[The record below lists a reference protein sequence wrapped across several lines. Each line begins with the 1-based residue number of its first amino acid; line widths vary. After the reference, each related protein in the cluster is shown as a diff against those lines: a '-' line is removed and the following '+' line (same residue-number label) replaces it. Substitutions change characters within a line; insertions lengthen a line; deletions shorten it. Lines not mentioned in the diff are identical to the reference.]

1 MKRSYSY
8 KTAKYNVELRNFQD
22 EFLRNMLLNL
32 YKNGNINIGNSADF
46 FMIDDVSTELENK
59 LILRDL
65 YNLLI
70 SSDSRTIETLPDGSI
85 ENINID
91 IEDISEQNKETSQA
105 ETNQSET
112 VEQPIEQSIE
122 QPKKRRGRPKG
133 SKNK

>member
-32 YKNGNINIGNSADF
+32 YNNGSINIANSADF
-46 FMIDDVSTELENK
+46 FMTDNVSTELENK

-65 YNLLI
+65 YNLLVNP
-70 SSDSRTIETLPDGSI
+70 DNRTIESLPDDSI
-85 ENINID
+85 ENISID
-91 IEDISEQNKETSQA
+91 IEDTSEKNKETQQVENSQA
-105 ETNQSET
+105 EEVKQD
-112 VEQPIEQSIE
+112 VE

>member
-8 KTAKYNVELRNFQD
+8 KIAKYNVELRNFQD

-32 YKNGNINIGNSADF
+32 YKNGSVNIANSADF
-46 FMIDDVSTELENK
+46 FMTDDVSTELENK

-70 SSDSRTIETLPDGSI
+70 SSDSRTIEALPDGSI

-91 IEDISEQNKETSQA
+91 IEDTSEQSKETQQV
-105 ETNQSET
+105 ETNQSEA
-112 VEQPIEQSIE
+112 VEQVVE

>member
-32 YKNGNINIGNSADF
+32 YNNGSINIANSADF
-46 FMIDDVSTELENK
+46 FMTDNVSTELENK

-65 YNLLI
+65 YNLLVNP
-70 SSDSRTIETLPDGSI
+70 DNRTIESLPDGSI
-85 ENINID
+85 ENISID
-91 IEDISEQNKETSQA
+91 IEDTSEQSKETQQIETSQA
-105 ETNQSET
+105 EEVKQ
-112 VEQPIEQSIE
+112 VVE

>member
-32 YKNGNINIGNSADF
+32 YNNGSINIANSADF
-46 FMIDDVSTELENK
+46 FMTNNVSTELENK

-65 YNLLI
+65 YNLLVNP
-70 SSDSRTIETLPDGSI
+70 DNRTIESLPDGSI
-85 ENINID
+85 ENISID
-91 IEDISEQNKETSQA
+91 IEDTSENNKETQQVETSQA
-105 ETNQSET
+105 EEVKQD
-112 VEQPIEQSIE
+112 VE

-133 SKNK
+133 SKNKLK

>member
-22 EFLRNMLLNL
+22 EFLRNMLMNL
-32 YKNGNINIGNSADF
+32 YKNGNINIANSADF
-46 FMIDDVSTELENK
+46 FMTDDVSTELENK

-65 YNLLI
+65 YNLLV
-70 SSDSRTIETLPDGSI
+70 SSDSRTIEALPDGSI
-85 ENINID
+85 ENININV
-91 IEDISEQNKETSQA
+91 EDTGEQNKETPQV

-112 VEQPIEQSIE
+112 VEQPTE

-133 SKNK
+133 TKNK

>member
-32 YKNGNINIGNSADF
+32 YNNGSINIANSADF
-46 FMIDDVSTELENK
+46 FMTDNVSTELENK

-65 YNLLI
+65 YNLLVNP
-70 SSDSRTIETLPDGSI
+70 DNRTIESLPDGSI
-85 ENINID
+85 ENISID
-91 IEDISEQNKETSQA
+91 IEDTSEKNKETQQVEASQA
-105 ETNQSET
+105 EEVKQD
-112 VEQPIEQSIE
+112 IE

>member
-32 YKNGNINIGNSADF
+32 YNNGSINIANSADF
-46 FMIDDVSTELENK
+46 FMTDNVSTELENK

-65 YNLLI
+65 YNLLVNP
-70 SSDSRTIETLPDGSI
+70 DNRTIESLPDGSI
-85 ENINID
+85 ENLSINI
-91 IEDISEQNKETSQA
+91 EDTSEKNKETQQVEANQA
-105 ETNQSET
+105 EEVKQD
-112 VEQPIEQSIE
+112 IEQT
-122 QPKKRRGRPKG
+122 KKRRGRPKG

>member
-32 YKNGNINIGNSADF
+32 YNNGSINIANSADF
-46 FMIDDVSTELENK
+46 FMTDNVSTELENK

-65 YNLLI
+65 YNLLVNP
-70 SSDSRTIETLPDGSI
+70 DNRTIESLPDGSI
-85 ENINID
+85 ENISID
-91 IEDISEQNKETSQA
+91 IEDTSEKNKETQQVETSQ
-105 ETNQSET
+105 
-112 VEQPIEQSIE
+112 VEEVKQDVE

>member
-32 YKNGNINIGNSADF
+32 YNNGSINIANSADF
-46 FMIDDVSTELENK
+46 FMTDNVSTELENK

-65 YNLLI
+65 YNLLVNP
-70 SSDSRTIETLPDGSI
+70 DNRTIESLPDGSI
-85 ENINID
+85 ENISID
-91 IEDISEQNKETSQA
+91 IEDTSENNKETQQVENSH
-105 ETNQSET
+105 SEE
-112 VEQPIEQSIE
+112 VKQDIE

>member
-8 KTAKYNVELRNFQD
+8 KIAKYNVELRNFQD

-32 YKNGNINIGNSADF
+32 YNNGNINIANSADF
-46 FMIDDVSTELENK
+46 FMTDNVSTELENK

-65 YNLLI
+65 YNLLVNP
-70 SSDSRTIETLPDGSI
+70 DNRTIESLPDGSI
-85 ENINID
+85 ENISID
-91 IEDISEQNKETSQA
+91 IEDTSEKNKETQQVENSH
-105 ETNQSET
+105 SEE
-112 VEQPIEQSIE
+112 VKQDIE

>member
-32 YKNGNINIGNSADF
+32 YKNGSVNIANSADF
-46 FMIDDVSTELENK
+46 FMTDGVSTELENK

-70 SSDSRTIETLPDGSI
+70 SSDNRTIEALPDGSI

-91 IEDISEQNKETSQA
+91 IEDTSEQSKETQQV
-105 ETNQSET
+105 ETNQSEV
-112 VEQPIEQSIE
+112 VEQVVE

>member
-32 YKNGNINIGNSADF
+32 YNNGSINIANSADF
-46 FMIDDVSTELENK
+46 FMTDNVSTELENK

-65 YNLLI
+65 YNLLVNPNN
-70 SSDSRTIETLPDGSI
+70 RTIESLPDGSI
-85 ENINID
+85 ENISID
-91 IEDISEQNKETSQA
+91 IEDTSEKNKETQQVEASQA
-105 ETNQSET
+105 EEVKQD
-112 VEQPIEQSIE
+112 IEQT
-122 QPKKRRGRPKG
+122 KKRRGRPKG

>member
-32 YKNGNINIGNSADF
+32 YNNGSINIANSADF
-46 FMIDDVSTELENK
+46 FMTDNVSTELENK

-65 YNLLI
+65 YNLLVNP
-70 SSDSRTIETLPDGSI
+70 DNRTIESLPDGSI
-85 ENINID
+85 ENLSID
-91 IEDISEQNKETSQA
+91 IEDTSEKNKETQQVEASQA
-105 ETNQSET
+105 EVKQD
-112 VEQPIEQSIE
+112 IEQT
-122 QPKKRRGRPKG
+122 KKRRGRPKG

>member
-32 YKNGNINIGNSADF
+32 YNNGNINIANSADF
-46 FMIDDVSTELENK
+46 FMTDNVSTELENK

-65 YNLLI
+65 YNLLVNP
-70 SSDSRTIETLPDGSI
+70 DNRTIESLPDGSI
-85 ENINID
+85 ENISID
-91 IEDISEQNKETSQA
+91 IEDTSEKNKETQQVEASQA
-105 ETNQSET
+105 EEVKQD
-112 VEQPIEQSIE
+112 VE

>member
-32 YKNGNINIGNSADF
+32 YKNGSINIANSADF
-46 FMIDDVSTELENK
+46 FMTDDVSTELENK

-70 SSDSRTIETLPDGSI
+70 SSDNRTIEVLPDGSI

-91 IEDISEQNKETSQA
+91 IEDTSEQSKETQQV
-105 ETNQSET
+105 ETNQSEA
-112 VEQPIEQSIE
+112 VEQVVE

>member
-32 YKNGNINIGNSADF
+32 YKNGSINIANSADF
-46 FMIDDVSTELENK
+46 FMTDDVSTELENK

-91 IEDISEQNKETSQA
+91 IEDTSEQSK
-105 ETNQSET
+105 ET
-112 VEQPIEQSIE
+112 VEQVVE

>member
-8 KTAKYNVELRNFQD
+8 KIAKYNVELRNFQD

-32 YKNGNINIGNSADF
+32 YKNGSVNIANSADF
-46 FMIDDVSTELENK
+46 FMTNDVSTELENK

-70 SSDSRTIETLPDGSI
+70 SSDSRTIEALPDGSI

-91 IEDISEQNKETSQA
+91 IEDTSEQSKETQQV
-105 ETNQSET
+105 ETNQSEA
-112 VEQPIEQSIE
+112 VEQVVE

>member
-8 KTAKYNVELRNFQD
+8 KIAKYNVELRNFQD
-22 EFLRNMLLNL
+22 EFLRNLLLNL
-32 YKNGNINIGNSADF
+32 YKNGSVNIANSADF
-46 FMIDDVSTELENK
+46 FMTDDVSTELENK

-70 SSDSRTIETLPDGSI
+70 SSDSRTIEALPDGSI

-91 IEDISEQNKETSQA
+91 IEDTSEQNKETQQV
-105 ETNQSET
+105 ETNQSEA
-112 VEQPIEQSIE
+112 VEQVVE

>member
-22 EFLRNMLLNL
+22 EFLRNILLNL
-32 YKNGNINIGNSADF
+32 YNNFNVNISNISYF
-46 FMIDDVSTELENK
+46 FMTHDVSTELENK

-70 SSDSRTIETLPDGSI
+70 SSDSRTIEVLPDGSI

-91 IEDISEQNKETSQA
+91 IEDTSEQSKETRQV
-105 ETNQSET
+105 ETNQSEAG
-112 VEQPIEQSIE
+112 EQVAE

>member
-22 EFLRNMLLNL
+22 EFLRNMLMNL
-32 YKNGNINIGNSADF
+32 YKNGNINIANSADF
-46 FMIDDVSTELENK
+46 FMTDDVSTELENK

-65 YNLLI
+65 YNLLV
-70 SSDSRTIETLPDGSI
+70 SSDSRTIEALPDGSI
-85 ENINID
+85 ENININV
-91 IEDISEQNKETSQA
+91 EDTSEQNKETSQV

-112 VEQPIEQSIE
+112 IEQPIE

-133 SKNK
+133 TKNK

>member
-32 YKNGNINIGNSADF
+32 YNNGSINIANSADF
-46 FMIDDVSTELENK
+46 FMTDDVSTELENK

-91 IEDISEQNKETSQA
+91 IEDTSEQSKETQ
-105 ETNQSET
+105 Q
-112 VEQPIEQSIE
+112 VVE

>member
-32 YKNGNINIGNSADF
+32 YKNGSINIANSADF
-46 FMIDDVSTELENK
+46 FMTDDVSTELENK

-91 IEDISEQNKETSQA
+91 IEDTSEQSKETQ
-105 ETNQSET
+105 Q
-112 VEQPIEQSIE
+112 VVE

>member
-32 YKNGNINIGNSADF
+32 YNNGNINIANSADF
-46 FMIDDVSTELENK
+46 FMTDNVSTELENK

-65 YNLLI
+65 YNLLVNP
-70 SSDSRTIETLPDGSI
+70 DNRTIESLPDGSI
-85 ENINID
+85 ENISID
-91 IEDISEQNKETSQA
+91 IEDTSEKNKETQQIGTSQ
-105 ETNQSET
+105 
-112 VEQPIEQSIE
+112 VEEVKQDVE

>member
-32 YKNGNINIGNSADF
+32 YNNGSINIANSADF
-46 FMIDDVSTELENK
+46 FMTDNVSTELENK

-65 YNLLI
+65 YNLLVNPDNRI
-70 SSDSRTIETLPDGSI
+70 IESLPDGSI
-85 ENINID
+85 ENISID
-91 IEDISEQNKETSQA
+91 IEDTSEKNKETQQVETSQP
-105 ETNQSET
+105 EEVKQD
-112 VEQPIEQSIE
+112 VEQS
-122 QPKKRRGRPKG
+122 KKRRGRPKG